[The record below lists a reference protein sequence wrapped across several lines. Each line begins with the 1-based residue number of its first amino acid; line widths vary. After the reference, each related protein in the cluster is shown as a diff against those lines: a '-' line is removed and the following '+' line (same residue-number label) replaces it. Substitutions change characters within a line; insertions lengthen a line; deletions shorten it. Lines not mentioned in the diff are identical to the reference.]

1 MSLNSLNP
9 FISSNSLP
17 SLDSTSTNGAGSTAG
32 NADSSN
38 AAPNG
43 EQFSVFFE
51 RMMHPAFNQKS
62 ASSTNSPS
70 TVAPTDAQSSAG
82 AGSELSSS
90 ASPLSNLPSL
100 PSDPGLAGSS
110 AWASTQALLD
120 SQSQAFSFSQSYL
133 GVSSQ
138 SFLDNSS
145 ESALASS
152 SSLNSDSNSRTDSTL
167 SERAADSNA
176 SSYNTQRAADPASA
190 SDSNSAQNTQ
200 QKDERTS
207 NESNDSK
214 DNSARTSE
222 RTTASSSTD
231 SNKTS
236 AQEASSSA
244 DKAKPLTDAQK
255 LQLAN
260 QSLLTQRLPSGT
272 PEVLHPGALK
282 TKNTAN
288 LKGNDSELSTIALGP
303 NSQIV
308 TSNKN
313 PPTEKSLSD
322 FAKSMGFTKTAIAK
336 LFGTDESTQTGS
348 TAAATQSV
356 LSSGVLA
363 PAPSDPNALA
373 AGATLTLSALSQSTL
388 ALNTT
393 PAVDGAAVA
402 SLNSGTPLNPLS
414 QLPSLGTNT
423 LSVGQSPSIDPALDA
438 GAALAGT
445 ALPGATQAILLNP
458 LSGTLNANM
467 VSANTLTGTTNA
479 NLGNLNELMM
489 QSGATLKSG
498 SVNFSSTL
506 NALNQAG
513 AASSSPSTLSVLN
526 MTGSEITGSAIEA
539 LQSEFNKLT
548 STGHLASSEGSDS
561 SAFGLGLTPDT
572 SPLNAGLGLA
582 GGLDLGAN
590 TSGNSGNPSGMA
602 NNNPDASAQLNANGS
617 SNVGNMADTY
627 EKLSNQLTAELSRRM
642 NEQISQGQWKMK
654 FALKPSSLGAVDVQ
668 IEMKDGKL
676 AANFQADNALTQSLL
691 QHGSNQLKDNLKG
704 LGLTQTDVQVGQ
716 NQTQSG
722 GGQNSGSNF
731 AGQNPFAQMT
741 NTQAASTQS
750 AQDSTPP
757 VDVSI
762 KGASTDGNLDLF
774 A

>member
-17 SLDSTSTNGAGSTAG
+17 SLDSTSTQGAGSNTG
-32 NADSSN
+32 SADSSN
-38 AAPNG
+38 ATPNG

-51 RMMHPAFNQKS
+51 RMMHPAFNQKNTS
-62 ASSTNSPS
+62 GSNTAADQQSTSPQVDGLSSNSPPS
-70 TVAPTDAQSSAG
+70 PVA
-82 AGSELSSS
+82 
-90 ASPLSNLPSL
+90 
-100 PSDPGLAGSS
+100 PSDPGLSGSS
-110 AWASTQALLD
+110 TWASTQALLD

-138 SFLDNSS
+138 SFLENNESS
-145 ESALASS
+145 LSSTSAFANDANSS
-152 SSLNSDSNSRTDSTL
+152 SSTSLNDRLDANSSQVNSKSNDYDSVNTDTTSNSKSAEQTSRDEVSSDKDKTDQTAKNQAAQNQPTDQNSDS
-167 SERAADSNA
+167 
-176 SSYNTQRAADPASA
+176 TQV
-190 SDSNSAQNTQ
+190 
-200 QKDERTS
+200 
-207 NESNDSK
+207 
-214 DNSARTSE
+214 
-222 RTTASSSTD
+222 SSTD
-231 SNKTS
+231 ERNT
-236 AQEASSSA
+236 A
-244 DKAKPLTDAQK
+244 DKAKALTDAQK

-260 QSLLTQRLPSGT
+260 QSLLSQRLPSGT
-272 PEVLHPGALK
+272 PEVLHPAALK
-282 TKNTAN
+282 NKNATN
-288 LKGNDSELSTIALGP
+288 LKGNDSDLSTIALGP
-303 NSQIV
+303 NTQIV
-308 TSNKN
+308 TSSKN
-313 PPTEKSLSD
+313 PPTEKSLSE

-336 LFGTDESTQTGS
+336 LFGADDSAPGGATT
-348 TAAATQSV
+348 AATQSV

-363 PAPSDPNALA
+363 TAPNDPNALT
-373 AGATLTLSALSQSTL
+373 AGSTLTASALSQSTL

-393 PAVDGAAVA
+393 APLDGAAVT
-402 SLNSGTPLNPLS
+402 SMSSGTPFNPLS
-414 QLPSLGTNT
+414 QLPSLNSNT
-423 LSVGQSPSIDPALDA
+423 ISVGQTPSIDPALDA
-438 GAALAGT
+438 QAGLTGT
-445 ALPGATQAILLNP
+445 ALPGATVATALNP

-479 NLGNLNELMM
+479 NLGDLNELMM

-513 AASSSPSTLSVLN
+513 ASTSGPSTLSVLN
-526 MTGSEITGSAIEA
+526 MTGSELTGSAIEA

-548 STGHLASSEGSDS
+548 NSGHLSSTEGSDT
-561 SAFGLGLTPDT
+561 SAFGLSLTPDM
-572 SPLNAGLGLA
+572 SSLNSGLGLA
-582 GGLDLGAN
+582 GGIDLGAN
-590 TSGNSGNPSGMA
+590 SGGNAGNPSNMG
-602 NNNPDASAQLNANGS
+602 NPTADASSQLNPNGTT
-617 SNVGNMADTY
+617 NVGNMADTY

-722 GGQNSGSNF
+722 GGQNSGWNF

-741 NTQAASTQS
+741 NTQAASANN
-750 AQDSTPP
+750 AQESTSP

-762 KGASTDGNLDLF
+762 KGTSTDGNLDLF

>member
-17 SLDSTSTNGAGSTAG
+17 SLDSTSTVGAGSNTAS
-32 NADSSN
+32 ADSSN
-38 AAPNG
+38 STPNG

-51 RMMHPAFNQKS
+51 RMMHPAFNPKNTSRPPAPQDQS
-62 ASSTNSPS
+62 AHPQVQGSNANSLTPSSI
-70 TVAPTDAQSSAG
+70 
-82 AGSELSSS
+82 
-90 ASPLSNLPSL
+90 
-100 PSDPGLAGSS
+100 PSDPGLSGSS
-110 AWASTQALLD
+110 TWASTQALLD

-138 SFLDNSS
+138 SFLDNN
-145 ESALASS
+145 ESALSSASSFVGDGNSS
-152 SSLNSDSNSRTDSTL
+152 SSSQLNDRLDTHASNVSVNDKVTQDSS
-167 SERAADSNA
+167 SNA
-176 SSYNTQRAADPASA
+176 KAQDDTRAHDDARSKDASA
-190 SDSNSAQNTQ
+190 SKDTATASAQAQ
-200 QKDERTS
+200 S
-207 NESNDSK
+207 ANESQDSTQANNA
-214 DNSARTSE
+214 DQ
-222 RTTASSSTD
+222 AST
-231 SNKTS
+231 
-236 AQEASSSA
+236 A
-244 DKAKPLTDAQK
+244 DKAKALTDAQK

-272 PEVLHPGALK
+272 PEVLHPAALK
-282 TKNTAN
+282 TKNAGN

-308 TSNKN
+308 TSAKN
-313 PPTEKSLSD
+313 PPTEKSLSE

-336 LFGTDESTQTGS
+336 LFGAEDAAQSGATT
-348 TAAATQSV
+348 AATQSV
-356 LSSGVLA
+356 LSSGLLA
-363 PAPSDPNALA
+363 PAPNDPNALA
-373 AGATLTLSALSQSTL
+373 AGTTLTASALSQSTL
-388 ALNTT
+388 ALNT
-393 PAVDGAAVA
+393 PPPLEGAGAAGMT
-402 SLNSGTPLNPLS
+402 SGTPMNPLS
-414 QLPSLGTNT
+414 QLPTLSSNT
-423 LSVGQSPSIDPALDA
+423 ISVGQTPSIDPALDA
-438 GAALAGT
+438 AAALTGT
-445 ALPGATQAILLNP
+445 ALPGATAATLLNP
-458 LSGTLNANM
+458 MSGTLNANL

-479 NLGNLNELMM
+479 NLGDLNELMM

-506 NALNQAG
+506 SALSQAG
-513 AASSSPSTLSVLN
+513 AATSSPSTLSVLN
-526 MTGSEITGSAIEA
+526 MTGSELTGSAIEA

-548 STGHLASSEGSDS
+548 NTAHLSSSEGTDT
-561 SAFGLGLTPDT
+561 SAFGLSLTPDSST
-572 SPLNAGLGLA
+572 LNAGLGLA
-582 GGLDLGAN
+582 GAIDLGAN
-590 TSGNSGNPSGMA
+590 TGGNASNMNQSNA
-602 NNNPDASAQLNANGS
+602 DASSQLNPNGTT
-617 SNVGNMADTY
+617 NVGNMADTY

-722 GGQNSGSNF
+722 GGQNAGSNF

-741 NTQAASTQS
+741 NTQAAKSS
-750 AQDSTPP
+750 NAQDSTSP

-762 KGASTDGNLDLF
+762 KATSTDGNLDLF

>member
-17 SLDSTSTNGAGSTAG
+17 SLDSTSTVGAGSNTG
-32 NADSSN
+32 SADSSN
-38 AAPNG
+38 STPNG

-51 RMMHPAFNQKS
+51 RMMHPAFNQKNTSSPPAPQDQS
-62 ASSTNSPS
+62 AHPQVQGSNANSLTPSSI
-70 TVAPTDAQSSAG
+70 
-82 AGSELSSS
+82 
-90 ASPLSNLPSL
+90 
-100 PSDPGLAGSS
+100 PSDPGLSGSS
-110 AWASTQALLD
+110 TWASTQALLD

-133 GVSSQ
+133 
-138 SFLDNSS
+138 DNN
-145 ESALASS
+145 ESALSSASSFVGNGNSSSS
-152 SSLNSDSNSRTDSTL
+152 SSLNDRLDTHASKVSVNDKVTQDSS
-167 SERAADSNA
+167 SNA
-176 SSYNTQRAADPASA
+176 SAQDDARSKDASA
-190 SDSNSAQNTQ
+190 SKDTAAASTQAQSA
-200 QKDERTS
+200 
-207 NESNDSK
+207 NESQDSTQANK
-214 DNSARTSE
+214 ADQNST
-222 RTTASSSTD
+222 
-231 SNKTS
+231 
-236 AQEASSSA
+236 A
-244 DKAKPLTDAQK
+244 DKAKALTDAQK
-255 LQLAN
+255 LQQAN

-272 PEVLHPGALK
+272 PEVLHPAALK
-282 TKNTAN
+282 TKNAGN

-308 TSNKN
+308 TSAKN
-313 PPTEKSLSD
+313 PPTEKSLSE

-336 LFGTDESTQTGS
+336 LFGAEDAAQSGTTT
-348 TAAATQSV
+348 AATQSV
-356 LSSGVLA
+356 LSSGLLA
-363 PAPSDPNALA
+363 PAPNDPNVLA
-373 AGATLTLSALSQSTL
+373 AGSTLTASALSQSTL

-393 PAVDGAAVA
+393 APLDGAGAA
-402 SLNSGTPLNPLS
+402 GMTSGTPMNPLS
-414 QLPSLGTNT
+414 QLPTLSSNT
-423 LSVGQSPSIDPALDA
+423 ISVGQTPSIDPALDA
-438 GAALAGT
+438 AAALTGT
-445 ALPGATQAILLNP
+445 ALPGATAATLLNP
-458 LSGTLNANM
+458 LSGTLNANL

-479 NLGNLNELMM
+479 NLGDLNELMM

-506 NALNQAG
+506 SALSQAG
-513 AASSSPSTLSVLN
+513 AATSSPSTLSVLN
-526 MTGSEITGSAIEA
+526 MTGSELTGSAIEA

-548 STGHLASSEGSDS
+548 NTGHLSSSEGTDT
-561 SAFGLGLTPDT
+561 SAFGLSLTPDSST
-572 SPLNAGLGLA
+572 LNAGLGLA
-582 GGLDLGAN
+582 GAIDLGAN
-590 TSGNSGNPSGMA
+590 TGGNASNMNQSNA
-602 NNNPDASAQLNANGS
+602 DASSQLNPNGTT
-617 SNVGNMADTY
+617 NVGNMADTY

-722 GGQNSGSNF
+722 GGQNAGSNF

-741 NTQAASTQS
+741 NTQAAKSS
-750 AQDSTPP
+750 NAQDSTSP

-762 KGASTDGNLDLF
+762 KGTSTDGNLDLF